1 MIYPELIPGRFI
13 HRDNRFRATVFV
25 QGQETWAHVPNS
37 GRLQELFQPGR
48 PVWLAPAAAAHR
60 KTSYDLKLVEYA
72 SVLVSVDAHLPNP
85 LFAEALANKKLPG
98 FHYPIVEQ
106 EVTYGQSRLDFRLS
120 GPNQGICWVET
131 KSVTLVEDGL
141 AMFPDAPT
149 GRGRRHLQELVQARL
164 AGDQAAVVFV
174 VQRPDAGRFQP
185 HTEAD
190 PQFAIALSQAA
201 AAGVAIRAFN
211 CVVSRRE
218 ITLAG
223 EIPVE
228 L

>member
-13 HRDNRFRATVFV
+13 QRDNRFRATVSV
-25 QGQETWAHVPNS
+25 RGEEAWAHVPNS

-48 PVWLAPAAAAHR
+48 PVWLAPAAGAHR

-72 SVLVSVDAHLPNP
+72 SVLVSVDARLPNP

-98 FHYPIVEQ
+98 FHYPIVKQ
-106 EVTYGQSRLDFRLS
+106 EVTYGRSRLDFRLS
-120 GPNQGICWVET
+120 GPDQGVCWVET

-164 AGDQAAVVFV
+164 AGNQAAVVFV
-174 VQRPDAGRFQP
+174 VQRPDAHRFQP
-185 HTEAD
+185 HPEAD
-190 PQFAIALSQAA
+190 PQFAIALGQAA
-201 AAGVAIRAFN
+201 AAGVAVRAFS
-211 CVVSRRE
+211 CEVSRRE
-218 ITLAG
+218 ITIAS
-223 EIPVE
+223 EIPVDI
-228 L
+228 